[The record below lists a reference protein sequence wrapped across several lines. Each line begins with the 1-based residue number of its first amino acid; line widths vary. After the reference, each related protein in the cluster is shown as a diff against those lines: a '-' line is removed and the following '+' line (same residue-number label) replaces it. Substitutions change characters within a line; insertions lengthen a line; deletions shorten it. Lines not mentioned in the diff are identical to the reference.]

1 LKDENEYFTLHATN
15 YFGDYQIL
23 LGLRASEFYKSSFD
37 GATYCH
43 CIKKKEL
50 SELLSTLPVARFIF
64 SERASRRRI
73 EFRRIRK
80 QYIVLANI
88 HPNPEQDKINID
100 DETKFKIH
108 TYTDKS
114 LEAEMPDFL
123 TDPNFYFKLYN
134 LKKDEEEDIEKL
146 SDTELVDIKDNKKIA
161 QQEKQSL

>member
-1 LKDENEYFTLHATN
+1 
-15 YFGDYQIL
+15 
-23 LGLRASEFYKSSFD
+23 
-37 GATYCH
+37 
-43 CIKKKEL
+43 
-50 SELLSTLPVARFIF
+50 VARFIF

-134 LKKDEEEDIEKL
+134 LKKEEEQDIEKL
-146 SDTELVDIKDNKKIA
+146 SDAEFTDVKDNKQDV
-161 QQEKQSL
+161 QQKK